1 MNERG
6 FLPASPL
13 LALILLLVAF
23 AIVII
28 GPVIAIHLSPV
39 IRIIFQFIIAVTI
52 YNWVKNTVGPG
63 VLSLVISGVL
73 IYIFVIMLPG
83 FTAAL
88 WATYYILGL
97 GIASMLIW
105 GFTLFSGRM

>member
-1 MNERG
+1 MNKG

-13 LALILLLVAF
+13 LALILLLITF
-23 AIVII
+23 AVVII
-28 GPVIAIHLSPV
+28 GPAVAVHISPT
-39 IRIIFQFIIAVTI
+39 IRIIFQFVIAVTI

-63 VLSLVISGVL
+63 ILSLVISAVL

-83 FTAAL
+83 FTASL
-88 WATYYILGL
+88 WATYYVLGL